1 MPRFAST
8 RPLLA
13 FVLAASIASLAASSL
28 AAAPQRSRPAE
39 RRPSAT
45 AVVAADLLGR
55 LHGLLSSLWAE
66 VGCGID
72 PSGGC
77 TATPTST
84 VQSPKTDIGCGIDPD
99 GACR

>member
-28 AAAPQRSRPAE
+28 AAAPQRSRQAE

-45 AVVAADLLGR
+45 AVVSADLFGR
-55 LHGLLSSLWAE
+55 LRGILSSLWAE

-72 PSGGC
+72 PDGRC
-77 TATPTST
+77 TAATINTPP
-84 VQSPKTDIGCGIDPD
+84 SPKTDIGCGIDPS
-99 GACR
+99 GNCR